1 MRFTPHVSLASA
13 TMILFALT
21 ATAFAPPAPPPMP
34 PFPPSDRRL
43 MAWVA
48 GGACRNPH
56 TPIPGLGMKQVVAQ
70 LQRNP
75 GFYTGVYGFCGY
87 HFAANGTLY
96 NNVSDGRLACCNGT
110 ADGGDLF
117 AEVRR
122 QNMEFHPVL
131 RLDDPYA
138 TAANPQPFIDSF
150 VARAKVE
157 GWTGFN
163 MDWEGHNTTG
173 TLDYFLRFMKLN
185 NAFADGLAAHGL
197 QFTTDVQ
204 SVTQPWG
211 YHPDAQ
217 LDAIL
222 GGTRAK
228 LVQMD
233 SYYYGS
239 GRVLDAL
246 DFYVDRVPPEKLGIG
261 MSSAEPTPTVDGFV
275 ARFHALRAAG
285 VREVDMFLLP
295 VNESWMPW
303 LRKWK
308 NDCRGCPNGGVLSCW
323 ANATCY

>member
-1 MRFTPHVSLASA
+1 
-13 TMILFALT
+13 
-21 ATAFAPPAPPPMP
+21 
-34 PFPPSDRRL
+34 
-43 MAWVA
+43 
-48 GGACRNPH
+48 
-56 TPIPGLGMKQVVAQ
+56 MKQVVAQ

-163 MDWEGHNTTG
+163 LDWEGHNTTG

-211 YHPDAQ
+211 YTPDAT

-233 SYYYGS
+233 SS
-239 GRVLDAL
+239 TTAAAACSTPSTFTSTASRPRSWASAC
-246 DFYVDRVPPEKLGIG
+246 RRRNRRPPSTA
-261 MSSAEPTPTVDGFV
+261 SS
-275 ARFHALRAAG
+275 RASTRCAP
-285 VREVDMFLLP
+285 RACER
-295 VNESWMPW
+295 ST
-303 LRKWK
+303 
-308 NDCRGCPNGGVLSCW
+308 CSCCP
-323 ANATCY
+323 

>member
-1 MRFTPHVSLASA
+1 
-13 TMILFALT
+13 
-21 ATAFAPPAPPPMP
+21 
-34 PFPPSDRRL
+34 
-43 MAWVA
+43 
-48 GGACRNPH
+48 
-56 TPIPGLGMKQVVAQ
+56 MKQVVAQ

-75 GFYTGVYGFCGY
+75 GFFTGVYGFCGY

-211 YHPDAQ
+211 YHPDAT

-233 SYYYGS
+233 TYYYGS
-239 GRVLDAL
+239 GRVSDAL
-246 DFYVDRVPPEKLGIG
+246 DFTSTASRPRSWASACRRRNRRPPSTA
-261 MSSAEPTPTVDGFV
+261 SSRASTRCAPRAC
-275 ARFHALRAAG
+275 AR
-285 VREVDMFLLP
+285 
-295 VNESWMPW
+295 ST
-303 LRKWK
+303 
-308 NDCRGCPNGGVLSCW
+308 CSCCP
-323 ANATCY
+323 

>member
-1 MRFTPHVSLASA
+1 
-13 TMILFALT
+13 
-21 ATAFAPPAPPPMP
+21 
-34 PFPPSDRRL
+34 
-43 MAWVA
+43 
-48 GGACRNPH
+48 
-56 TPIPGLGMKQVVAQ
+56 MKQVVAQ

-75 GFYTGVYGFCGY
+75 GFFTGVYGFCGY
-87 HFAANGTLY
+87 HFAANGTLN

-173 TLDYFLRFMKLN
+173 TLEYFLRFMKLN

-211 YHPDAQ
+211 YTPDAT
-217 LDAIL
+217 LDGIL

-233 SYYYGS
+233 TYAARAIRRRAIPARNSCGAQFS
-239 GRVLDAL
+239 ADAA
-246 DFYVDRVPPEKLGIG
+246 P
-261 MSSAEPTPTVDGFV
+261 SSASAGTTTAAAACSTPSTFTSTASRPRSWASACRRPNRRPPSTASSRASTRCVPRAC
-275 ARFHALRAAG
+275 AR
-285 VREVDMFLLP
+285 
-295 VNESWMPW
+295 ST
-303 LRKWK
+303 
-308 NDCRGCPNGGVLSCW
+308 CSCCP
-323 ANATCY
+323 